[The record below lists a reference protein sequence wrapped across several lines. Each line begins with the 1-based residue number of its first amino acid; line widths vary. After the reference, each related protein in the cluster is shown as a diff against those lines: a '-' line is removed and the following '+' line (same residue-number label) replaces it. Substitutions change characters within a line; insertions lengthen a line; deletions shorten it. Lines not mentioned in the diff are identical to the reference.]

1 MIPNIHIHEQ
11 LMFERQKAL
20 LREME
25 QQHMLVEL
33 SRPRFRLARH
43 LAAKVGA
50 FLMMLGSGLKRLEAR
65 EKQAV

>member
-1 MIPNIHIHEQ
+1 MIPNIHIHEH

-25 QQHMLVEL
+25 QQHILAGL
-33 SRPRFRLARH
+33 AGQRFRLARH

-50 FLMMLGSGLKRLEAR
+50 FLMALGSGLKQLETR
-65 EKQAV
+65 EKQVV

>member
-1 MIPNIHIHEQ
+1 MIPNIHIHEHF
-11 LMFERQKAL
+11 MFERQKAL

-25 QQHMLVEL
+25 QQHMLAEL
-33 SRPRFRLARH
+33 SGQRFRLARH

-50 FLMMLGSGLKRLEAR
+50 FLMVLGSGLKQLEVR